1 MANYNAIRYD
11 ITWLQDGERLGPSA
25 QACLVLADD
34 MLKIE
39 SGKVTRKNE
48 TRMPRPYPSCPAP
61 ESFGTAVATDRGYNG
76 RIPRTPQEAEL
87 RV

>member
-1 MANYNAIRYD
+1 VANYNAIRYD

-39 SGKVTRKNE
+39 SGKVTRKMKQGCHVHI
-48 TRMPRPYPSCPAP
+48 RAAQLQSHLAQQLPL
-61 ESFGTAVATDRGYNG
+61 TA
-76 RIPRTPQEAEL
+76 I
-87 RV
+87 